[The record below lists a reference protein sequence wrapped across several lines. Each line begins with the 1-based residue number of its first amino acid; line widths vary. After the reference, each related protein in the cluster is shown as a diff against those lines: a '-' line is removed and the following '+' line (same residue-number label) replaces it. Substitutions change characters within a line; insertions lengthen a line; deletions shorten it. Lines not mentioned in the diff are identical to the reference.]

1 MKRLPSIPKPRPT
14 LNRDVETAA
23 SLFLRSKSLQGVAD
37 VLEVHPG
44 HLKHWLYAK
53 PGHAGYSTFEIPK
66 RTHGKRT
73 IAVPP
78 DAIKILQNKFKGILD
93 YIYQPKS
100 CVFGFVSGRS
110 IVHGAELHKKRAKWI
125 LNIDIQDFYPCINF
139 GRVRGLF
146 LAMGVGAKA
155 ASIWAH
161 LVTSNGALP
170 QGAPTSPVISNMI
183 ARQLDAKMLRLARRY
198 HLTYS
203 RFADDLT
210 LSTTKNTFPTEIASF
225 AGTPLDADNV
235 ELQHELVSV
244 IHSTGFNINPRKTR
258 LHSKDVRQEVT
269 GLTVNEFV
277 NVRRRFLRQIR
288 AMIHAAQKFG
298 FERAGIEY
306 IQKFAA
312 GRISPEVLEN
322 VEFDAGAYFKL
333 VVYGKLAFIRMV
345 RGATDKCYVNLCLGM
360 AAIDPEPPKQII
372 EIKNMYEE
380 FDVFICHA
388 SEDKAHVAKP
398 LHDSLSSKDIVAFI
412 DDEYIKWGDSFV
424 EKINHALSRAKL
436 VVVVLSENSVEKA
449 WPRKELNAS
458 LAREVD
464 GSTKVLPLFV
474 GSDAE
479 VKNLLA
485 KLPLVEDKLYKQ
497 WDGDSNGIAD
507 EIQALLA

>member
-1 MKRLPSIPKPRPT
+1 MTRFPSIPKPRPT
-14 LNRDVETAA
+14 LSRDVKTAS
-23 SLFLRSKSLQGVAD
+23 SLFLKSRSLEGVAD
-37 VLEVHPG
+37 ALEVHPG
-44 HLKHWLYAK
+44 HLKHWLYVK
-53 PGHAGYSTFEIPK
+53 PGHAGYRTFEIPK
-66 RTHGKRT
+66 KTQGKRT

-93 YIYQPKS
+93 HIYQPKS

-110 IVHGAELHKKRAKWI
+110 IVDGAALHKKRAKWI

-146 LAMGVGAKA
+146 LAIGVGAKA

-161 LVTSNGALP
+161 LVTSNGVLP

-183 ARQLDAKMLRLARRY
+183 AKQLDSKMLRLARRY
-198 HLTYS
+198 HLQYS

-210 LSTTKNTFPTEIASF
+210 LSTTKNTFPSEIASF
-225 AGTPLDADNV
+225 VGTPLDADNV
-235 ELQHELVSV
+235 ELQHALVTA
-244 IHSTGFNINPRKTR
+244 IHSAGFNINPRKTR
-258 LHSKDVRQEVT
+258 LHSKAVRQEVT

-277 NVRRRFLRQIR
+277 NVRRKFLRQIR
-288 AMIHAAQKFG
+288 AMIHAAKKFG

-322 VEFDAGAYFKL
+322 DDFDAAAYFKR
-333 VVYGKLAFIRMV
+333 VVYGKLAFVRMV

-360 AAIDPEPPKQII
+360 AAIDTEPPRQIM
-372 EIKNMYEE
+372 EIKKMHEE

-388 SEDKAHVAKP
+388 SDEPTP
-398 LHDSLSSKDIVAFI
+398 LHDSLTSKDICAFI
-412 DDEYIKWGDSFV
+412 DDKYIKWGDSFV
-424 EKINHALSRAKL
+424 EKINHALSRARL
-436 VVVVLSENSVEKA
+436 VVVVLSENSVDKA
-449 WPRKELNAS
+449 WPRRELNAS

-464 GSTKVLPLFV
+464 GSTKVLPLVV
-474 GSDAE
+474 GSDAKTGE
-479 VKNLLA
+479 LLG
-485 KLPLVEDKLYKQ
+485 KLPLLKDKLYKQ
-497 WDGDSNGIAD
+497 WDGGADAVAD